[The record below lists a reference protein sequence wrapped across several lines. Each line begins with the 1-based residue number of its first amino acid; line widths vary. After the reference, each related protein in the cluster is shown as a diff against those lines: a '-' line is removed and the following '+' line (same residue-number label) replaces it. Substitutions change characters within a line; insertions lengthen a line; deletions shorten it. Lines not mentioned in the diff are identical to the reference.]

1 VTLDVTSL
9 VEVVEGPRTIKFV
22 DKTSFSV
29 TIVSFGTGTMVDSE
43 VMVLV
48 RVADLK
54 TSLWVM
60 KAWL

>member
-22 DKTSFSV
+22 DKKSFSV

-48 RVADLK
+48 RVADL
-54 TSLWVM
+54 
-60 KAWL
+60 